1 MKAYYGSVISENMTR
16 TPEGF
21 LICRNVPIARTGT
34 QEYLA
39 REIGLDGEG
48 RVTVIRMPEDVF
60 DPAAMASFEGK
71 TVANN
76 HPPGGGQLRPD
87 NNAAYDKG
95 DVTNVRRGT
104 GTEDDYLVA
113 DLIIKDAIL
122 ISEIEAGKREV
133 SCGYTC
139 IYEKLDNGQY
149 AQRQI
154 RGNHVA
160 IVDNGRAGSRVAIK
174 DSKPNENEGGKK
186 LMAKGKITKSFLT
199 ALGFK
204 HFMQDAEPEEIQAA
218 MDAMG
223 ETSPASLATAKPA
236 KVADEMPA
244 TAGGGNDLGAK
255 IDQLIAV
262 VSQLVKTDQQ
272 VHAEADADPL
282 ETLKT
287 EISSTKTSDA
297 DGDGEE
303 AVTIQPEA
311 IKDAEPESEPEQ
323 EKEKTFTPTA
333 DRRSV
338 ALAAIDSAKPIVAA
352 IKDPAERKAVADAM
366 AKSIRT
372 MMGQPAALVTTKVYA
387 DMTKP
392 KATQDNSAD
401 DPEAYGRE
409 CAKRNPHLQK
419 K

>member
-1 MKAYYGSVISENMTR
+1 MAKAYYGSVISENMTR

-39 REIGLDGEG
+39 HEIGLEGEE
-48 RVTVIRMPEDVF
+48 RVTVVRMPEDVF
-60 DPAAMASFEGK
+60 EPAAIASFEGK
-71 TVANN
+71 TVVNN
-76 HPPGGGQLRPD
+76 HPPGDGQLRPD

-95 DVTNVRRGT
+95 DVINVRRGA
-104 GTEDDYLVA
+104 GAEDDCLVA

-139 IYEKLDNGQY
+139 IYEKLDNERY

-160 IVDNGRAGSRVAIK
+160 VVDNGRAGSRVAIK
-174 DSKPNENEGGKK
+174 DSKPNEGGKK
-186 LMAKGKITKSFLT
+186 LMFKGKITKDLLA
-199 ALGFK
+199 ALGLK
-204 HFMQDAEPEEIQAA
+204 HFMQDAEPEEIKVA
-218 MDAMG
+218 MDAMA
-223 ETSPASLATAKPA
+223 EPKQEPYAATTAPVKTN
-236 KVADEMPA
+236 DEFPGGG
-244 TAGGGNDLGAK
+244 GGGNDLGAK

-262 VSQLVKTDQQ
+262 VGQLVKQQ
-272 VHAEADADPL
+272 APTAEADADPL
-282 ETLKT
+282 EALKT
-287 EISSTKTSDA
+287 EIGGAQTTDA

-372 MMGQPAALVTTKVYA
+372 MMGQPAAPNKSTAYA
-387 DMTKP
+387 DMAKP
-392 KATQDNSAD
+392 KVTQDAAAG
-401 DPEAYGRE
+401 DPEAYGKE